1 MSTMRHRLGRST
13 IAISSAA
20 LLCLT
25 FLGGTAS
32 AHAHGT
38 KGDPQPELKPF
49 TIAAKDADGGGSVAI
64 LPDGI
69 VLTAFNIPTSNEA
82 GATKV
87 CLLARTAH
95 ACSSSSPTITPPAGS
110 EVSTDTVPQILVVS
124 ATTVVLLVDES
135 VVGKQVYTSTN
146 GGKSFGAPVSL
157 GTSDPAVD
165 EAVVAG
171 SSIVYGEGSGTSNG
185 VGPSIGSFTATAP
198 APGPVAT
205 IGSQEAQDVGISS
218 YKGGVLV
225 ANQQIT
231 NGDIVVSYAK
241 AGSDFTSAASY
252 KTVGTLH
259 NEDFEGISGGALL
272 TQVAT
277 GKFPVHLRIFNGTS
291 FGAAHTVP
299 HAEAP
304 GPENYLVDQDARGI
318 THVFTVLAG
327 DGYALEE
334 ESSSTGATWTP
345 RQVLTTDTPS
355 STWDIDLDAT
365 GSGIILGTTAGS
377 QSKPIVT
384 AYPVLAQQSVSFA
397 LNHSSATR
405 KHHVKASGRV
415 SAKSKGRTVT
425 LQDLKKGLWYDV
437 ATTKETA
444 SGKFHFTLKDATAG
458 KFTYRAVASDAAGYV
473 QFGYSPS
480 RKLTVTT
487 PKRR

>member
-20 LLCLT
+20 LLGLT

-64 LPDGI
+64 LPNGT
-69 VLTAFNIPTSNEA
+69 VLTAFNIPTSNGD
-82 GATKV
+82 GAMKV

-95 ACSSSSPTITPPAGS
+95 ACSSSSPTVTPPPGATI
-110 EVSTDTVPQILVVS
+110 STDMVPQIFAVS
-124 ATTVVLLVDES
+124 ATTVVLLADET
-135 VVGKQVYTSTN
+135 VVGKEVYTSTN
-146 GGKSFGAPVSL
+146 GGKSFGTPVSL
-157 GTSDPAVD
+157 GTSEPGVD
-165 EAVVAG
+165 EAALAG
-171 SSIVYGEGSGTSNG
+171 GSIVYGQDSGTSGG

-198 APGPVAT
+198 APGPVAA
-205 IGSQEAQDVGISS
+205 IGSQEAQDVGIAS

-225 ANQQIT
+225 ANQQLS
-231 NGDIVVSYAK
+231 NGDVVISYAK
-241 AGSDFTSAASY
+241 AGNDFSSAASY
-252 KTVGTLH
+252 QTVGTIK

-272 TQVAT
+272 TEVRT

-304 GPENYLVDQDARGI
+304 GPETYILDQDSRGI

-334 ESSSTGATWTP
+334 ESSSTGATWTG
-345 RQVLTTDTPS
+345 RQALTTDTPS
-355 STWDIDLDAT
+355 STWDIALDAT
-365 GSGIILGTTAGS
+365 GSGIILGTTPGI

-384 AYPVLAQQSVSFA
+384 AYPVLAQQSLSFA
-397 LNHSSATR
+397 LNHRSATR

-415 SAKSKGRTVT
+415 SPKSKGRTVT
-425 LQDLKKGLWYDV
+425 LQEQKKGLWYVV

-458 KFTYRAVASDAAGYV
+458 KFTYRAVAADAAGYV
-473 QFGYSPS
+473 QFGYSS
-480 RKLTVTT
+480 ARKLTVTT